1 MIFSPD
7 DYGTNLVVA
16 AHGIAPAMTRLMIW
30 ALSTGEESPQEMLEE
45 TRRLLHS
52 VDAAMTVAL
61 NKLNGDEDLNRV
73 ATHWAFFSRGIFNQL
88 ERLSKLDGFRNEDL
102 AILIGANTFLMAR
115 KLTFEL
121 NGVDVPLV
129 VPA

>member
-7 DYGTNLVVA
+7 DFGTSLGVA
-16 AHGIAPAMTRLMIW
+16 AAGLAPALTRVLVW

-52 VDAAMTVAL
+52 VDAATTVAMNQL
-61 NKLNGDEDLNRV
+61 KGDKDIEDV
-73 ATHWAFFSRGIFNQL
+73 ARHWAFFGPGIFRRL
-88 ERLSKLDGFRNEDL
+88 EILSKINGFENEDL
-102 AILIGANTFLMAR
+102 VILVGANAFLTAR

-121 NGVDVPLV
+121 NGVNVPLV